1 LLPLMHRDSSS
12 SPSFLS
18 RFTPR
23 YDILNCMSGTENGR
37 PQKKTKTKPKNSKKN
52 GGTFFGVDGDHGG
65 YDPIRRP
72 HSASYTLKIFLG
84 RLGRFNCVFHLETTF
99 FRGLFF
105 HSPFSRPTQQN
116 EMIFIPFYFESYS
129 RRRSWN

>member
-1 LLPLMHRDSSS
+1 
-12 SPSFLS
+12 
-18 RFTPR
+18 
-23 YDILNCMSGTENGR
+23 
-37 PQKKTKTKPKNSKKN
+37 
-52 GGTFFGVDGDHGG
+52 VDGDHGG

-105 HSPFSRPTQQN
+105 HSLFSRPTQQN